1 MRYYL
6 EGVVFGV
13 ICILLIKLL
22 LSITVTPRHYMFIGN
37 RMKIPR
43 LAFIDWMSK
52 SEIN

>member
-22 LSITVTPRHYMFIGN
+22 LGN
-37 RMKIPR
+37 RKKIPR
-43 LAFIDWMSK
+43 LGFIAWAEGK
-52 SEIN
+52 KEEETQ